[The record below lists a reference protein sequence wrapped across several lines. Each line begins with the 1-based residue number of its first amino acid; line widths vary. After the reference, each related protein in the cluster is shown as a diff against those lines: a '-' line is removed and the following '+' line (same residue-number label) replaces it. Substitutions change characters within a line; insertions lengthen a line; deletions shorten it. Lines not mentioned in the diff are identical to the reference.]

1 MENFKDVIKFSWEE
15 NIHPSRVRIGA
26 MYCFKL
32 CEIWKN

>member
-1 MENFKDVIKFSWEE
+1 MENFKEIIKFNWEE
-15 NIHPSRVRIGA
+15 NIHPSRARIGT